1 MKKCLRILAG
11 FLALALVV
19 CMSAA
24 AEASQALPFSGPS
37 NQFDLTTALYIL
49 GHYIQQEAD
58 ATRASLENAGL
69 TVQLQQYYDK
79 PVTDHSHTS
88 AFTLATGES
97 EIRGETRTL
106 AVITIRGTGDGEWY
120 SNFDF
125 AGESKENAR
134 YAENFMA
141 AAQDI
146 YDQSAPLLSE
156 LDRPVIVVTGYS
168 RGAACANLLGVLLDA
183 DYPMEDVYVYTFA
196 TPNTLRGEN
205 TGYDNIFNLV
215 NVNDPITRMPL
226 PQWGFCRAGTDVEL
240 RDPELINTPMH
251 RMFLA
256 LLGLCPDISAYYDD
270 AHSLSAPGLA
280 TDGDGLT
287 AFQLFQALADLLSG
301 DGALSADAQQLLTEA
316 SAGENDFSEFLPLFL
331 SLLQPDE
338 TTQMPGLFAQHM
350 PQVYLELMGNLA
362 E

>member
-106 AVITIRGTGDGEWY
+106 AVITVRGTGDGE
-120 SNFDF
+120 
-125 AGESKENAR
+125 
-134 YAENFMA
+134 
-141 AAQDI
+141 
-146 YDQSAPLLSE
+146 
-156 LDRPVIVVTGYS
+156 
-168 RGAACANLLGVLLDA
+168 
-183 DYPMEDVYVYTFA
+183 
-196 TPNTLRGEN
+196 
-205 TGYDNIFNLV
+205 
-215 NVNDPITRMPL
+215 
-226 PQWGFCRAGTDVEL
+226 
-240 RDPELINTPMH
+240 
-251 RMFLA
+251 
-256 LLGLCPDISAYYDD
+256 
-270 AHSLSAPGLA
+270 
-280 TDGDGLT
+280 
-287 AFQLFQALADLLSG
+287 
-301 DGALSADAQQLLTEA
+301 
-316 SAGENDFSEFLPLFL
+316 
-331 SLLQPDE
+331 
-338 TTQMPGLFAQHM
+338 
-350 PQVYLELMGNLA
+350 
-362 E
+362 

>member
-125 AGESKENAR
+125 AGESKENAL

-183 DYPMEDVYVYTFA
+183 ECSKEDVYVYTFA
-196 TPNTLRGEN
+196 
-205 TGYDNIFNLV
+205 
-215 NVNDPITRMPL
+215 
-226 PQWGFCRAGTDVEL
+226 
-240 RDPELINTPMH
+240 
-251 RMFLA
+251 
-256 LLGLCPDISAYYDD
+256 
-270 AHSLSAPGLA
+270 
-280 TDGDGLT
+280 
-287 AFQLFQALADLLSG
+287 
-301 DGALSADAQQLLTEA
+301 
-316 SAGENDFSEFLPLFL
+316 L
-331 SLLQPDE
+331 SLI
-338 TTQMPGLFAQHM
+338 HI
-350 PQVYLELMGNLA
+350 
-362 E
+362 